1 MYGARPLRS
10 TRRLQNMAAQ
20 LPKWWNIT
28 NKTDMGQ
35 PSLVS
40 IYDEIGMLGVS
51 AGDFLAELAGVN
63 GDLDVHINSPGGDV
77 FDAIAIYNTLKA
89 RKGTVSVTID
99 GLAASAASFI
109 AQAATPGHLEMA
121 PFAKMMIHD
130 GFAMGIGNAA
140 DMRNL
145 AKQLDDASDN
155 IAAIY
160 AERTGK
166 PAAYWRAKMKEE
178 TWYSDT
184 EAVADGLADRV
195 RGNDEVRNKW
205 DLSVY
210 AKLKRTSVSNDDD
223 DDDDEVE
230 RDPSQ
235 DTQLGDGWVRGS
247 DGKVRF
253 DPDGDGDDDSC
264 ADTDVDHGWWAE
276 DGTLLKPIPATP
288 KTKASKKHVKR
299 AGKVR
304 NADVDESAWDASKA
318 MAAGSQADNPAAFFR
333 AICAGEKTIGD
344 PATQAHWALPYRYT
358 PDSAPNAAAVRNALA
373 RLSQTRDLKDPAAT
387 RAKLESLM
395 KQVNPDYEPGNHIDT
410 QLLASLLGR
419 ALEGGNNG

>member
-195 RGNDEVRNKW
+195 RGNDEVKNKW

-210 AKLKRTSVSNDDD
+210 AKKKAAV
-223 DDDDEVE
+223 
-230 RDPSQ
+230 P
-235 DTQLGDGWVRGS
+235 
-247 DGKVRF
+247 F
-253 DPDGDGDDDSC
+253 DPDKDGDDDSTPEG
-264 ADTDVDHGWWAE
+264 DTDHDFQP
-276 DGTLLKPIPATP
+276 KP
-288 KTKASKKHVKR
+288 KKAKGKKAKVK
-299 AGKVR
+299 
-304 NADVDESAWDASKA
+304 NADGADESAWDASKA
-318 MAAGSQADNPAAFFR
+318 MAAGARADNPAAFYR
-333 AICAGEKTIGD
+333 AICAGEKTTGD

-358 PDSAPNAAAVRNALA
+358 PDSPPNAAGVRNAMA
-373 RLSQTRDLKDPAAT
+373 RLSQTKDLKDPEGT
-387 RAKLESLM
+387 RKKLEGLM
-395 KQVNPDYEPGNHIDT
+395 KQVNPDYKPADHIDT
-410 QLLASLLGR
+410 QLLAALLGR

>member
-28 NKTDMGQ
+28 NKADMGQ

-89 RKGTVSVTID
+89 RKGTVAVTID

-140 DMRNL
+140 DMRIL

-166 PAAYWRAKMKEE
+166 PAAYWRAKMKDE

-195 RGNDEVRNKW
+195 RGNDEVKNKW
-205 DLSVY
+205 DLTVY
-210 AKLKRTSVSNDDD
+210 AKKKAAV
-223 DDDDEVE
+223 
-230 RDPSQ
+230 P
-235 DTQLGDGWVRGS
+235 
-247 DGKVRF
+247 F
-253 DPDGDGDDDSC
+253 DPDKDGDDDSTP
-264 ADTDVDHGWWAE
+264 AGDTDHDFQPAPKKARGKKAKA
-276 DGTLLKPIPATP
+276 KP
-288 KTKASKKHVKR
+288 
-299 AGKVR
+299 GKVK
-304 NADVDESAWDASKA
+304 NTDVDESAWDASKA
-318 MAAGSQADNPAAFFR
+318 MAAGARADNPAAFYR
-333 AICAGEKTIGD
+333 AICAGEKTTGD

-358 PDSAPNAAAVRNALA
+358 PDSAPNAAAVRNAMA
-373 RLSQTRDLKDPAAT
+373 RLSQTKDLKDPEGT
-387 RAKLESLM
+387 RKKLEGLM
-395 KQVNPDYEPGNHIDT
+395 KKVNPDYKPADHIDT

>member
-195 RGNDEVRNKW
+195 RGNDEVKNKW

-210 AKLKRTSVSNDDD
+210 AKKKAAV
-223 DDDDEVE
+223 
-230 RDPSQ
+230 P
-235 DTQLGDGWVRGS
+235 
-247 DGKVRF
+247 F
-253 DPDGDGDDDSC
+253 DPDKDGDDDSTPEG
-264 ADTDVDHGWWAE
+264 DTDHDFQPKPKKAKGKKAKVKNA
-276 DGTLLKPIPATP
+276 DGT
-288 KTKASKKHVKR
+288 
-299 AGKVR
+299 
-304 NADVDESAWDASKA
+304 DESAWDASKA
-318 MAAGSQADNPAAFFR
+318 MAAGARADNPAAFYR
-333 AICAGEKTIGD
+333 AICAGEKTTGD

-358 PDSAPNAAAVRNALA
+358 PDSPPNAAGVRNAMA
-373 RLSQTRDLKDPAAT
+373 RLSQTKDLKDPEGT
-387 RAKLESLM
+387 RKKLEGLM
-395 KQVNPDYEPGNHIDT
+395 KQVNPDYKPADHIDT

>member
-195 RGNDEVRNKW
+195 RGNDEVKNKW

-210 AKLKRTSVSNDDD
+210 AKKKAAV
-223 DDDDEVE
+223 
-230 RDPSQ
+230 P
-235 DTQLGDGWVRGS
+235 
-247 DGKVRF
+247 F
-253 DPDGDGDDDSC
+253 DPDKDGDDDSTPEG
-264 ADTDVDHGWWAE
+264 DTDHDFQP
-276 DGTLLKPIPATP
+276 KP
-288 KTKASKKHVKR
+288 KKAKGKKAKVK
-299 AGKVR
+299 
-304 NADVDESAWDASKA
+304 NADGADKSAWDASKA
-318 MAAGSQADNPAAFFR
+318 MAAGARADNPAAFYR
-333 AICAGEKTIGD
+333 AICAGEKTTGD

-358 PDSAPNAAAVRNALA
+358 PDSPPNAAGVRNAMA
-373 RLSQTRDLKDPAAT
+373 RLSQTKDLKDPEGT
-387 RAKLESLM
+387 RKKLEGLM
-395 KQVNPDYEPGNHIDT
+395 KQVNPDYKPADHIDT

>member
-28 NKTDMGQ
+28 NKMDLGQ

-89 RKGTVSVTID
+89 RKGTVAVTID

-166 PAAYWRAKMKEE
+166 PASYWRAKMKEE

-195 RGNDEVRNKW
+195 RGNDEVKNKW
-205 DLSVY
+205 DLTVY
-210 AKLKRTSVSNDDD
+210 AKKLKPV
-223 DDDDEVE
+223 
-230 RDPSQ
+230 PH
-235 DTQLGDGWVRGS
+235 
-247 DGKVRF
+247 
-253 DPDGDGDDDSC
+253 DPDKDGDDDSTPEG
-264 ADTDVDHGWWAE
+264 DTDHDYQPAP
-276 DGTLLKPIPATP
+276 KP
-288 KTKASKKHVKR
+288 KKAKGKR
-299 AGKVR
+299 AGKPM
-304 NADVDESAWDASKA
+304 NADVDNSPWDASKA
-318 MAAGSQADNPAAFFR
+318 MANASKSDNPEAFFR
-333 AICAGEKTIGD
+333 AICAGEKTVGKPD
-344 PATQAHWALPYRYT
+344 TQAHWALPYRYT
-358 PDSAPNAAAVRNALA
+358 PDSAPNAAAVRNAMA
-373 RLSQTRDLKDPAAT
+373 RLSQTHDLKDPDAVK
-387 RAKLESLM
+387 AKLEGLM
-395 KQVNPDYEPGNHIDT
+395 KKINPDYKPGDRLDT
-410 QLLASLLGR
+410 GIIAAFLDN
-419 ALEGGNNG
+419 ALKGV

>member
-28 NKTDMGQ
+28 NKADLGQ

-195 RGNDEVRNKW
+195 RGNDEVKNKW

-210 AKLKRTSVSNDDD
+210 AKKKAAV
-223 DDDDEVE
+223 
-230 RDPSQ
+230 P
-235 DTQLGDGWVRGS
+235 
-247 DGKVRF
+247 F
-253 DPDGDGDDDSC
+253 DPDKDGDDDSTPEG
-264 ADTDVDHGWWAE
+264 DTDHDYQPAPKPKKAKGKKGKPSAPMNAE
-276 DGTLLKPIPATP
+276 G
-288 KTKASKKHVKR
+288 
-299 AGKVR
+299 
-304 NADVDESAWDASKA
+304 VDESPWDASKA
-318 MAAGSQADNPAAFFR
+318 MAAGSKADNPAAFFR
-333 AICAGEKTIGD
+333 AICAGEKTVGD
-344 PATQAHWALPYRYT
+344 PSTQAHWALPYRYT

-373 RLSQTRDLKDPAAT
+373 RLSQTHDLKDPAAT

-395 KQVNPDYEPGNHIDT
+395 KQVNPDYKPADHIDT